1 LRESSRSKRDQNLTC
16 SGIIEFKDV
25 FVPDK
30 NKLAKAD
37 SFETGLNKCL
47 MESRLTITF
56 IFVGAM
62 AGAYEAAYKYAM
74 QRVQFG
80 KPIAGFQMT
89 QQKLVRMLG
98 DIEAC
103 LTLLVKTTQN
113 YMAGKATMG

>member
-1 LRESSRSKRDQNLTC
+1 LQESSRSKHGQNLTC

-37 SFETGLNKCL
+37 SFETGLSKCL
-47 MESRLTITF
+47 MESRLTLTYITL
-56 IFVGAM
+56 GAM
-62 AGAYEAAYKYAM
+62 AGAYEAAYKYSM
-74 QRVQFG
+74 QRISFG

-98 DIEAC
+98 EIEAC
-103 LTLLVKTTQN
+103 LTLLVKTT
-113 YMAGKATMG
+113 